1 MKYAL
6 WLSQGGN
13 RDGCASYFE
22 GFVTTEAEAKVK
34 IRELF
39 PETNR
44 FGREWASV
52 STSEEMTSIKG
63 SGDATDPSDTGWCV
77 AEYVVVPDHAYY
89 DAHSNTV
96 IEDEG

>member
-22 GFVTTEAEAKVK
+22 GVVPTEAEAKVK

-44 FGREWASV
+44 
-52 STSEEMTSIKG
+52 
-63 SGDATDPSDTGWCV
+63 
-77 AEYVVVPDHAYY
+77 
-89 DAHSNTV
+89 
-96 IEDEG
+96 

>member
-22 GFVTTEAEAKVK
+22 GFVPTEAEAKVK

-44 FGREWASV
+44 
-52 STSEEMTSIKG
+52 
-63 SGDATDPSDTGWCV
+63 
-77 AEYVVVPDHAYY
+77 
-89 DAHSNTV
+89 
-96 IEDEG
+96 